1 LIIKF
6 VFDNIP
12 SKFKIQE
19 IRLNWKK
26 ISTNIHYW
34 GSAVIIIPFLIVLG
48 SGLLLQVKKEFTW
61 IQPKT
66 MKTKHRDLTLTFDK
80 ILAVAKTVEQAN
92 IKSWKDV
99 KLLDVRP
106 GKGVTKIRTKD
117 SWEIQIH
124 NETAEVLA
132 VNFRR
137 SDIIESIHDG
147 SWFHDDAKLWV
158 FLPAAIIMLLM
169 SLTGLYLFLKL
180 LPGKNKKRAR
190 KKAKKQEELQEQE
203 EEQEQGQVQVQT
215 QTIN

>member
-1 LIIKF
+1 M
-6 VFDNIP
+6 
-12 SKFKIQE
+12 
-19 IRLNWKK
+19 NWKK
-26 ISTNIHYW
+26 INTTVHYW

-48 SGLLLQVKKEFTW
+48 SGILLQVKKEFTW

-80 ILAVAKTVEQAN
+80 ILAAAKTVKETN

-106 GKGVTKIRTKD
+106 GKGITKVRAKNN
-117 SWEIQIH
+117 WEIQIH

-158 FLPAAIIMLLM
+158 FLPTALIMLIM
-169 SLTGLYLFLKL
+169 SLSGLYLFLKL

-190 KKAKKQEELQEQE
+190 KKEKAQEKNQEKEEEEE
-203 EEQEQGQVQVQT
+203 EEQGQGQVQVQT